1 MRRTDHSVRRRG
13 FTLIEGLIVVA
24 ILSTL
29 LALVVPSAV
38 EWIRVQRVKASA
50 DELVTDL
57 QFARSEATRRNLE
70 VAVTFRSV
78 VGSQTCYTIHT
89 RNAFGNCK
97 CELGSGNA
105 CSFGIADNR
114 FELKT
119 VSFPKSNA
127 VSLTPSPSSSIYSP
141 ASAFVAGMNALQ
153 VTVDGGDHRKLMVQT
168 NATGR
173 PSICAPAGSTIK
185 GYTTCS

>member
-1 MRRTDHSVRRRG
+1 MSHIKHSGRRRG
-13 FTLIEGLIVVA
+13 FTLIEALVVVA

-70 VAVTFRSV
+70 VAVTFRTV
-78 VGSQTCYTIHT
+78 AAQTCYTIHT
-89 RNAFGNCK
+89 RNAFGSCK
-97 CELGSGNA
+97 CELGNGNA

-119 VSFPKSNA
+119 VSLPTSNA
-127 VSLTPSPSSSIYSP
+127 VSLTSSLSSSIYSP
-141 ASAFVAGMNALQ
+141 ASAFVFGMNALQ
-153 VTVDGGDHRKLMVQT
+153 VAIDGGDDRKLRLQSKS
-168 NATGR
+168 TGR
-173 PSICAPAGSTIK
+173 PSICAPTDPPIK
-185 GYTTCS
+185 GYTPCP

>member
-1 MRRTDHSVRRRG
+1 MRRFEQSGRRRG
-13 FTLIEGLIVVA
+13 FTLIEGLVA
-24 ILSTL
+24 VAMLSAL

-57 QFARSEATRRNLE
+57 QFARSEAARRNLK
-70 VAVTFRSV
+70 VAVTFRSAAT
-78 VGSQTCYTIHT
+78 QTCYTIHT
-89 RNAFGNCK
+89 INAYGNCK

-105 CSFGIADNR
+105 CSSGISDNR

-119 VSFPKSNA
+119 VSLPTSNA
-127 VSLTPSPSSSIYSP
+127 VSLTSSLPSSVYNS
-141 ASAFVAGMNALQ
+141 ASGFVAGMNVLQ
-153 VTVDGGDHRKLMVQT
+153 VTVDGGSHRKLLVQT

-173 PSICAPAGSTIK
+173 PSICAPAGSVIK